1 MANEVIGIDYSQA
14 DGEIKIIEE
23 GINNLHTNF
32 GLIDKA
38 TNEIANNA
46 WKGKDAE
53 AYKNSIDSFTNV
65 LKKQTEGLTTLV
77 NILKRQIE
85 EDKAHEE
92 EQARSASK

>member
-38 TNEIANNA
+38 TNEIVNNA

>member
-38 TNEIANNA
+38 TNEIVNNA

-53 AYKNSIDSFTNV
+53 AYKNSIDSFTDV

>member
-23 GINNLHTNF
+23 GINNLNTNF
-32 GLIDKA
+32 GIIDKA
-38 TNEIANNA
+38 TNEIVNNA
-46 WKGKDAE
+46 WKGKAAE